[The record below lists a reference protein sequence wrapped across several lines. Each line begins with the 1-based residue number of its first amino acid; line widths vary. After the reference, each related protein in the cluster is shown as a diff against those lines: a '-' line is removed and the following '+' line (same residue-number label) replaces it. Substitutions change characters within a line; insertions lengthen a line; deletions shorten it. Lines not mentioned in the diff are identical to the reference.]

1 MIAAVSYQEEKPFAA
16 DCPLSSIMSPLSQL
30 DGSLSRRHVSPSAT
44 TVNNTHMME
53 KECLH
58 KRNSRSEEDTIA
70 TEPLSPPSPL
80 PTPPPSPAP
89 QPKLSYHLRGSSFSR
104 LPSLRRNRSKSL
116 SSSYQGPRPLDKNG
130 NPLKSCLSKTQ
141 SKSGARNVS
150 FSHVS
155 IREYSRV
162 VGDNPSVCCGPPLS
176 LGWKYNKRG
185 RIDIDTF
192 QAMKTKAQSSLPN
205 SERQCLRL
213 SPHKR
218 EMLLTNIGG
227 ANHSQIFKGSIQ
239 AQFDNK
245 LRLQSLNALGG
256 EAHYKSIGP
265 RERML
270 ILKESAR
277 RKFDR
282 VCKGTTTF
290 QEQQDLWD
298 KAAELS
304 MTKLKRNV
312 TL

>member
-1 MIAAVSYQEEKPFAA
+1 
-16 DCPLSSIMSPLSQL
+16 MSPLSQL
-30 DGSLSRRHVSPSAT
+30 DGSFSQRRHVSMSAT
-44 TVNNTHMME
+44 TDNDAHMME
-53 KECLH
+53 KECH
-58 KRNSRSEEDTIA
+58 RKRNCSSETIA
-70 TEPLSPPSPL
+70 TEPLSPL
-80 PTPPPSPAP
+80 PPPPPSPAP
-89 QPKLSYHLRGSSFSR
+89 QPKVSYLRGNFSR
-104 LPSLRRNRSKSL
+104 LPSLRRNSRSNSL
-116 SSSYQGPRPLDKNG
+116 SSSYKGPRPVDKVG
-130 NPLKSCLSKTQ
+130 NPLKSCLSRTQ
-141 SKSGARNVS
+141 SKSGGRNVS

-192 QAMKTKAQSSLPN
+192 QAMKTKAKSSIPN
-205 SERQCLRL
+205 NERQCLRL

-227 ANHSQIFKGSIQ
+227 ANHSQIFKGSMQ
-239 AQFDNK
+239 ARFDNN

-290 QEQQDLWD
+290 QEQQDLWE

-304 MTKLKRNV
+304 MTKLSRNV
-312 TL
+312 TV